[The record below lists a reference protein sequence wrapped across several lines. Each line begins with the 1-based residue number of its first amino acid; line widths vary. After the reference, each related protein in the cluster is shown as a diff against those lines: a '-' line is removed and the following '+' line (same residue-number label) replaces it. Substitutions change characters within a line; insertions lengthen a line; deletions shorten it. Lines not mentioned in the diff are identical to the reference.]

1 MVSWTQVIIVE
12 VQRNWN
18 TLCITE
24 YIMEAEPT
32 ELADELDVGCEC
44 VGKRSI

>member
-1 MVSWTQVIIVE
+1 MDSGYNSRSGE
-12 VQRNWN
+12 E
-18 TLCITE
+18 LE
-24 YIMEAEPT
+24 YRCTMGAEPT